1 MDEHRKRL
9 IDRLKALG
17 PKPAPGEVSR
27 VLSEE
32 TAAVQREGEALR
44 ARLHEL
50 RAQATPRQTDMVAN
64 ALNATASWL
73 ARIGAPADAV
83 AVVGLVPRTSV
94 GVWIPGR
101 ANVGVPP
108 LDDPAIEVT
117 EAIGPVIDEL
127 LFRRLDDPER
137 TAVLRSIAGGAP
149 LQALICPLDGGIV
162 LRLITADGPV
172 EVGRVELM
180 GEQH

>member
-50 RAQATPRQTDMVAN
+50 RAQATPRQTDMAAN
-64 ALNATASWL
+64 ALDAAASWL
-73 ARIGAPADAV
+73 ARINAPADAV

-117 EAIGPVIDEL
+117 EAIGPIVDEL

-137 TAVLRSIAGGAP
+137 AAVLRSIAGGAP
-149 LQALICPLDGGIV
+149 LQALLLPAEGGIAM
-162 LRLITADGPV
+162 RLLTADGPV
-172 EVGRVELM
+172 EVARIEVM
-180 GEQH
+180 GDGH